1 MKSPTSR
8 PSGMK
13 MVADRATS
21 AGWDCRGIVLREHLD
36 KWQDEYR
43 LGSMPGVMEISVWI
57 MKDNL

>member
-1 MKSPTSR
+1 
-8 PSGMK
+8 MK

-36 KWQDEYR
+36 KWQDGYR